1 MSDIIKL
8 LTDAVANQIAA
19 GEVIQRPASVVKEL
33 VENALDAGATEI
45 NISIKDAGRTLIQI
59 TDNGSGMSPGD
70 ARMAFERH
78 ATSKIS
84 KADDLFAIRTMGF
97 RGEALASIA
106 AVSSLELRTR
116 NADNSLGTLIN
127 ISGSN
132 VISQEPVSCPQGA
145 NFSVKNLFYNVPAR
159 RKFLKSDSV
168 EYKHILNEIN
178 RIVLSNPSI
187 AFNVVF
193 DNKTELIL
201 NAENLR
207 QRIVNVFG
215 KNLNQYLIAVNSET
229 SIVNIKGF
237 IGKPERSKKST
248 AEQFFFVNNR
258 YMIHP
263 YFRKA
268 VSMAYDKLIP
278 EGEHASFFVFFE
290 IDPASIDI
298 NIHPTKTEIKFED
311 EQSIFQI
318 LNSTVKE
325 SLGKFNIVP
334 GLYFEENITRD
345 SHFTSKTTVKPPMIT
360 INPDYNPF
368 ENGKRSSSPPNNT
381 TVPNNWQS
389 IYENNTQK
397 SRDDFYL
404 PDPESFAK
412 QPTLLPE
419 PDKSDFL
426 QHKNVFFQLKNKYI
440 LTSGKSGMIIFDQ
453 KRAHERILFEK
464 FLSLLETRR
473 GVSQKSLFP
482 VIYQPAPE
490 ERAVLLE
497 VMTELNNIGFEIVMS
512 GKEKFEIRGVPGD
525 LTDIDPQKTIEQM
538 VYVLGEIS
546 GSAEMVLNEK
556 IAMSLAKTASLK
568 IGKVLR
574 EEEMQDLFYR
584 LMSCSN
590 HNFTIDGR
598 KILEI
603 ISIDEIEKKLN

>member
-45 NISIKDAGRTLIQI
+45 NIAIKDAGRTLIQI
-59 TDNGSGMSPGD
+59 TDNGKGMSPGD

-84 KADDLFAIRTMGF
+84 KADDLFSIRTMGF

-116 NADNSLGTLIN
+116 RADSNLGTLLN

-132 VISQEPVSCPQGA
+132 VVSQEPVSCPQGA
-145 NFSVKNLFYNVPAR
+145 NFSIKNLFYNVPAR

-168 EYKHILNEIN
+168 EYKHILNEIH
-178 RIVLSNPSI
+178 RIVLSNPGV
-187 AFNVVF
+187 AFQIVF

-201 NAENLR
+201 NSENSR

-215 KNLNQYLIAVNSET
+215 KNLNQHLITLNSDT
-229 SIVNIKGF
+229 SIVNISGF

-278 EGEHASFFVFFE
+278 ESEYPSFFIFLE
-290 IDPASIDI
+290 IDPSSIDI

-318 LNSTVKE
+318 INSTVKE

-368 ENGKRSSSPPNNT
+368 QSGKSFGAAHGT

-389 IYENNTQK
+389 IYDNNTQK

-404 PDPESFAK
+404 PEPDFFAK
-412 QPTLLPE
+412 QPSLLPE
-419 PDKSDFL
+419 SDKKEFL
-426 QHKNVFFQLKNKYI
+426 RQKAVFFQLKNKYI

-464 FLSLLETRR
+464 FLALLQTRR

-482 VIYQPAPE
+482 VIYEPAPE

-512 GKEKFEIRGVPGD
+512 GKDKFEIRGVPGD

-538 VYVLGEIS
+538 IYVLGEIS

-556 IAMSLAKTASLK
+556 IAMSLAKTAAFK
-568 IGKVLR
+568 VGKVLC
-574 EEEMQDLFYR
+574 EEEMQDLFFR

-590 HNFTIDGR
+590 HNFTFDGR